1 MTKQW
6 ALVLVAAFGLVSARP
21 EAQSSPRAEL
31 SAAAFV
37 AQATARYRFVE
48 GIPYLTASGTDLK
61 LDVYT
66 PQDRP
71 GPHPTVIYIHGGG
84 WRAGSRPGAALRVL
98 PYLDMG
104 FSVVNISYR
113 LTPVALAP
121 AAVEDARCALRW
133 VVKNAKTYAFD
144 VNKIVVTGHS
154 AGGHLA
160 LTTGF
165 LPGGGELDRACL
177 GPEEPKV
184 AAIVNWFGI
193 TDVADLLEGANQ
205 KVYAVQWLAGLRD
218 RREIARETSPLT
230 YVRAGLPPVLTIHG
244 DADPVVPYSHATRLR
259 DALTKVGSP
268 NELVTV
274 PGGGHGTFTAE
285 QMVPL
290 HAALRMFL
298 AKYALM
304 PTPVHAGH

>member
-6 ALVLVAAFGLVSARP
+6 ALALVAVIAFGAARP
-21 EAQSSPRAEL
+21 QAQSSPRPGL
-31 SAAAFV
+31 SAADFV

-48 GIPYLTASGTDLK
+48 GIPYLTASGTDLR

-98 PYLDMG
+98 PYLEMG

-133 VVKNAKTYAFD
+133 VVKNAKEYAFD
-144 VNKIVVTGHS
+144 VSKIVVTGHS

-165 LPGGGELDRACL
+165 LPGGGELDRECL
-177 GPEEPKV
+177 GQEEPKV
-184 AAIVNWFGI
+184 AAVVNWFGI
-193 TDVADLLEGANQ
+193 TDVADLLEGVNQ

-230 YVRAGLPPVLTIHG
+230 YVRVGLPPVLTIHG

-259 DALTKVGSP
+259 DALTKAGSP

-274 PGGGHGTFTAE
+274 PGGGHGTFTTE
-285 QMVPL
+285 QMGPL
-290 HAALRMFL
+290 HAALRAFL
-298 AKYALM
+298 AKYDLM
-304 PTPVHAGH
+304 PKPVHAGH